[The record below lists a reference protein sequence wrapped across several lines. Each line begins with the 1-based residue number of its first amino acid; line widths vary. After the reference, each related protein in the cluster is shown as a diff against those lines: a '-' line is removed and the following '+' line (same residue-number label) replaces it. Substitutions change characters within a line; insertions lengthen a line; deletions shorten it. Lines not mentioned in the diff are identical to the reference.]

1 MNMETHTLMDGK
13 VHLYKRDRSSY
24 WQCSTYMDG
33 RNHRVSTKEESLPIA
48 KEFAKEKYNIVF
60 NGLEPEGPQIAEQ
73 IGKEHGIK
81 TIYSPANMLKPE
93 EIKAMIEQG
102 ISTFGA
108 IDVLVNNAGIQF
120 VSPVEDFPEDKWNAI
135 IGINL
140 TSAFHTTKH
149 VWKKMKEQKFGRII
163 NIASAHGLVASEFK
177 SAYVSAKHGLVGFTK
192 TIALE
197 GAPFNITA
205 NAICPGYVKTP
216 LVEKQIADQAR
227 THNIP
232 ESEVISKIMLE
243 KQAVKEF
250 VTVESLGKL
259 ALFLAGDTANTLTG
273 TAIPVDGGWN
283 AQ

>member
-1 MNMETHTLMDGK
+1 MKTVLITG
-13 VHLYKRDRSSY
+13 
-24 WQCSTYMDG
+24 STSG
-33 RNHRVSTKEESLPIA
+33 IGLGIA
-48 KEFAKEKYNIVF
+48 TEFAKEKYNVVF
-60 NGLEPEGPQIAEQ
+60 NGLEPDGPQIAEKMA
-73 IGKEHGIK
+73 KEYGIK
-81 TIYSPANMLKPE
+81 TMYSPANMLKPQ
-93 EIKAMIEQG
+93 EIKDMIEQA
-102 ISTFGA
+102 IETFGK

-120 VSPVEDFPEDKWNAI
+120 VSPVEDFPEEKWNAI
-135 IGINL
+135 IAINL

-216 LVEKQIADQAR
+216 LVEKQIADQAKA
-227 THNIP
+227 HNMT
-232 ESEVISKIMLE
+232 ESDVINKVMLY
-243 KQAVKEF
+243 KQAIKEF
-250 VTVESLGKL
+250 VPVETLGKL
-259 ALFLAGDTANTLTG
+259 AVFLASDTAATITG
-273 TAIPVDGGWN
+273 TAMPVDGGWN

>member
-1 MNMETHTLMDGK
+1 MKTVLITG
-13 VHLYKRDRSSY
+13 
-24 WQCSTYMDG
+24 STSG
-33 RNHRVSTKEESLPIA
+33 IGLGIA

-60 NGLEPEGPQIAEQ
+60 NGLETDGPQIAENM
-73 IGKEHGIK
+73 GKEYGIK
-81 TIYSPANMLKPE
+81 IMYSPANMLKPE
-93 EIKAMIEQG
+93 EIKAMIEQA
-102 ISTFGA
+102 ITSFGK

-120 VSPVEDFPEDKWNAI
+120 VSPVEDFPEEKWNAI
-135 IGINL
+135 IAINL

-216 LVEKQIADQAR
+216 LVEKQIADQAK

-232 ESEVISKIMLE
+232 ESEVINKIMLE

-250 VTVESLGKL
+250 VTVETIGKL
-259 ALFLAGDTANTLTG
+259 AVFLAADAANTITG
-273 TAIPVDGGWN
+273 TALPVDGGWT

>member
-1 MNMETHTLMDGK
+1 MRTVLITG
-13 VHLYKRDRSSY
+13 
-24 WQCSTYMDG
+24 STSG
-33 RNHRVSTKEESLPIA
+33 IGLGIA
-48 KEFAKEKYNIVF
+48 TEFAREKYNVVF
-60 NGLEPEGPQIAEQ
+60 NGLEPEGPQIADDMA
-73 IGKEHGIK
+73 KKYGIK
-81 TIYSPANMLKPE
+81 TMYSPANMLKPG
-93 EIKAMIEQG
+93 EIKSMIEEA
-102 ISTFGA
+102 IKTFGK

-120 VSPVEDFPEDKWNAI
+120 VSTVEDFPEEKWNDI
-135 IGINL
+135 IAVNL

-216 LVEKQIADQAR
+216 LVEKQIAGQAKA
-227 THNIP
+227 HNMS
-232 ESEVISKIMLE
+232 ESEVINKVMLY

-250 VTVESLGKL
+250 IPVETLGKL
-259 ALFLAGDTANTLTG
+259 AVFLASESAATITG
-273 TAIPVDGGWN
+273 TALPVDGGWN